1 MKGSRRPCYESVR
14 FGYIYVC
21 NFMEV
26 VLNLGLSSDMA
37 WYTWETSLLFWF
49 GAIGAVVAK
58 LW

>member
-1 MKGSRRPCYESVR
+1 
-14 FGYIYVC
+14 
-21 NFMEV
+21 MEV